1 MDKPEISGNVI
12 SIPSDTVYLAD
23 VDDFVY
29 ETFGKA
35 GLSKSSIADF
45 AISVSEIVNNAIA
58 YGSGG
63 NRSKPVTV
71 KIEVDQ
77 SDATIIIKDTGPGFN
92 PDNLP
97 DPLDKDNL
105 LKQVGRGIFIVRSLM
120 NSVDFVITNEGTEVV
135 LKKSIKE

>member
-1 MDKPEISGNVI
+1 MDKPEVTGNTI
-12 SIPSDTVYLAD
+12 RIPSDTLFLAD

-29 ETFGKA
+29 DVFGKA
-35 GLSKSSIADF
+35 GVSKSNIADF

-63 NRSKPVTV
+63 DRTKPITV
-71 KIEVDQ
+71 EIEINQ
-77 SDATIIIKDTGPGFN
+77 NDATIIIKDTGPGFN
-92 PDNLP
+92 PADLP

-120 NSVDFVITNEGTEVV
+120 NTVDFNITDIGTEVI
-135 LKKSIKE
+135 LKKSINE

>member
-29 ETFGKA
+29 EVFGKA

-63 NRSKPVTV
+63 DRSKPVTV
-71 KIEVDQ
+71 KIEINQ
-77 SDATIIIKDTGPGFN
+77 NEASIIIKDTGPGFN
-92 PDNLP
+92 PDILP
-97 DPLDKDNL
+97 DPLDEANL
-105 LKQVGRGIFIVRSLM
+105 LKQVGRGIFIVKSLM
-120 NSVDFVITNEGTEVV
+120 SSVDFVITDKGTEVI
-135 LKKSIKE
+135 LKKSIEE

>member
-1 MDKPEISGNVI
+1 MDKPEICGNII
-12 SIPSDTVYLAD
+12 SIPSDSVYLAD

-29 ETFGKA
+29 NVFGKA
-35 GLSKSSIADF
+35 GLSKSTIADF

-63 NRSKPVTV
+63 DSSTPITV
-71 KIEVDQ
+71 KIEINQ
-77 SDATIIIKDTGPGFN
+77 NEASIFIKDKGPGFN

-97 DPLDKDNL
+97 SPLDKENL

-120 NSVDFVITNEGTEVV
+120 NSVDFVITDDGTEVV
-135 LKKSIKE
+135 LKKSIN

>member
-1 MDKPEISGNVI
+1 MDKPEVSGKVI
-12 SIPSDTVYLAD
+12 SIPSDAIYLAD

-29 ETFGKA
+29 EIFGKA

-63 NRSKPVTV
+63 DSSSPVTV
-71 KIEVDQ
+71 KIEVSRNEASICIQD
-77 SDATIIIKDTGPGFN
+77 KGPGFN
-92 PDNLP
+92 PDSLP

-120 NSVDFVITNEGTEVV
+120 TSVDFNITDDGTEVV
-135 LKKSIKE
+135 LKKSINE